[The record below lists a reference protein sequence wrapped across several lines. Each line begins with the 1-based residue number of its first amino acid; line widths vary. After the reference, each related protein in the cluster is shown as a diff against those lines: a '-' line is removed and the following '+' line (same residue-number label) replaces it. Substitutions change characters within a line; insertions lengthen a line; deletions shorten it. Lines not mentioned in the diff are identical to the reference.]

1 MSKKTITLTESEF
14 KKLVENSVR
23 EVLMN
28 EDIQLNEITKK
39 QLKYGALATLM
50 GLGAYDAYNNY
61 KIKQDFQ
68 NSPKVET
75 VYDKYNIEDV
85 RSFLDEEAE
94 QNMNMDYFEDIR
106 AINRL
111 ISSERNIID
120 IAWDTD
126 LEGMVNLSQKLSQGI
141 LVKKGHKF
149 ILVKNF

>member
-14 KKLVENSVR
+14 KKLVENSVK

-50 GLGAYDAYNNY
+50 GLGAYEKYNDY
-61 KIKQDFQ
+61 KREQDFQ

-75 VYDKYNIEDV
+75 VYDQYDIEDI

-94 QNMNMDYFEDIR
+94 QNMNMDYFEDMR

-111 ISSERNIID
+111 ISSEGNIID

-126 LEGMVNLSQKLSQGI
+126 LEGMVDLSQKLSQGI
-141 LVKKGHKF
+141 LVKKGSKF

>member
-14 KKLVENSVR
+14 KKLVENSVK

-50 GLGAYDAYNNY
+50 GLGAYEKYNDY
-61 KIKQDFQ
+61 KREQDIQ
-68 NSPKVET
+68 NNPKVET
-75 VYDKYNIEDV
+75 VYDKYDIEDI

-94 QNMNMDYFEDIR
+94 QNMNMDYFEDMR
-106 AINRL
+106 SINRL
-111 ISSERNIID
+111 ISSKENIID

-126 LEGMVNLSQKLSQGI
+126 LEGMVDLSQKLSQGI
-141 LVKKGHKF
+141 LVKKGSKF

>member
-14 KKLVENSVR
+14 KKLVENSVK

-75 VYDKYNIEDV
+75 VYDKYDIEDI
-85 RSFLDEEAE
+85 RNFLDEEAE
-94 QNMNMDYFEDIR
+94 QNMNMDYFEDMR
-106 AINRL
+106 AINHL

-126 LEGMVNLSQKLSQGI
+126 LEGMVELSQKLSQGI
-141 LVKKGHKF
+141 LVKKGSKF

>member
-14 KKLVENSVR
+14 KKLVENSIK

-50 GLGAYDAYNNY
+50 GLGACEKYNDY
-61 KIKQDFQ
+61 KREQEFQ

-75 VYDKYNIEDV
+75 VYDKYDIEDI

-94 QNMNMDYFEDIR
+94 QNMNMDYFEDMR
-106 AINRL
+106 TINRL

-126 LEGMVNLSQKLSQGI
+126 LEGMVDLSQKLSQGI
-141 LVKKGHKF
+141 LVKKGSKF